1 MRQLIS
7 PEALRAFR
15 QSVQGSVGFVP
26 TMGALHAGHR
36 SLIERSRQQD
46 DVVIVS
52 IFVNPRQFGP
62 QEDLSRYPQ
71 TLDADLALC
80 EAAGVDAVF
89 CPTAEA
95 LYPRPSDRST
105 GVQPPAELIQS
116 LCGRQRPGHFQGV
129 ATVVLKLL
137 QLVQPQRAYFGEKD
151 AQQLR
156 VIQRL
161 VEDFNL
167 PIAIV
172 PCPTVREPDGLAL
185 SSRNRYLTFEE
196 RSQASGLYR
205 ALRAAAECFQAG
217 SRDSQEL
224 VAAATAVL
232 ATTPA
237 VQLEYCDCV
246 DADSLQPLT
255 QIPDRALLAIAAR
268 VGTARL
274 IDNLTLQGRRPIIA
288 IDGPAGA
295 GKSTVTKRLAQQLG
309 LLYLDTGAMYRAV
322 TWLVQQ
328 QGIDP
333 QDPIVLAEL
342 LAQADLQLRSQPAAD
357 GSEQLQVLIQ
367 GNDVT
372 AAIRTPTVTAQ
383 VSAIAALPLVRQFL
397 VEQQRQLGQRG
408 GLVAEGRDIGTHV
421 FPDAE
426 LKIFLTATNAERARR
441 RALDLEAQGLT
452 VDLAQLEAE
461 IRDRDRQ
468 DSERAIA
475 PLCKAED
482 AVEVLTD
489 GLSIE
494 AVTDQIIRLYRDRG
508 LGDSSPQATP
518 GQTPSP
524 LSLG

>member
-1 MRQLIS
+1 MRQLFS
-7 PEALRAFR
+7 PEALRVYR
-15 QSVQGSVGFVP
+15 QSVHGSVGFVP

-46 DVVIVS
+46 DIVIVS

-62 QEDLSRYPQ
+62 QEDFSRYPQ
-71 TLDADLALC
+71 TLEADLALC
-80 EAAGVDAVF
+80 AAAGVDAVF
-89 CPTAEA
+89 CPTATA
-95 LYPRPSDRST
+95 LYPRPSDLST
-105 GVQPPAELIQS
+105 TVQPPAELVQH
-116 LCGRQRPGHFQGV
+116 LCGRQRSGHFQGV

-137 QLVQPQRAYFGEKD
+137 QLVQPQHAYFGEKD

-167 PIAIV
+167 PVRII

-185 SSRNRYLTFEE
+185 SSRNRYLTPEE
-196 RSQASGLYR
+196 RSQASVLYR
-205 ALRAAAECFQAG
+205 ALRAAADCFQSG
-217 SRDSQEL
+217 CRDSQEL
-224 VAAATAVL
+224 VAAAEAVL
-232 ATTPA
+232 MTTPA
-237 VQLEYCDCV
+237 VQLEYCACV

-328 QGIDP
+328 QGIEPEDA
-333 QDPIVLAEL
+333 VALAEL
-342 LAQADLQLRSQPAAD
+342 LAQADLQLLSQPAAD
-357 GSEQLQVLIQ
+357 GSEQLQVIIQ

-397 VEQQRQLGQRG
+397 VDQQRQLGQRG

-426 LKIFLTATNAERARR
+426 LKIFLTATSAERARR
-441 RALDLEAQGLT
+441 RALDLEGQGLT
-452 VDLAQLEAE
+452 VDLEQLEAE

-475 PLCKAED
+475 PLRKADD

-508 LGDSSPQATP
+508 LGESRQ
-518 GQTPSP
+518 
-524 LSLG
+524 

>member
-7 PEALRAFR
+7 PEALRVYR
-15 QSVQGSVGFVP
+15 QAVTGTVGLVP

-46 DVVIVS
+46 DIVIVS

-62 QEDLSRYPQ
+62 QEDFSRYPQ
-71 TLDADLALC
+71 TLTADLELC
-80 EAAGVDAVF
+80 AAAGVDAVF
-89 CPTAEA
+89 CPTTSAI
-95 LYPRPSDRST
+95 YSRPSDRST
-105 GVQPPAELIQS
+105 TVQPPADLMQH
-116 LCGRQRPGHFQGV
+116 LCGPQRPGHFQGV
-129 ATVVLKLL
+129 ATIVLKLL

-156 VIQRL
+156 IIQRL
-161 VEDFNL
+161 VEDLNL
-167 PIAIV
+167 PVHIV

-185 SSRNRYLTFEE
+185 SSRNRYLSPEE
-196 RSQASGLYR
+196 RSQAAVLYR
-205 ALRAAAECFQAG
+205 ALQAAADRFQAG
-217 SRDSQEL
+217 SRDRQAL
-224 VAAATAVL
+224 IAAAKAVL

-246 DADSLQPLT
+246 DADTLQPLT
-255 QIPDRALLAIAAR
+255 PIPDRALLAIAAR
-268 VGTARL
+268 LGTARL

-295 GKSTVTKRLAQQLG
+295 GKSTVTKRIAQQLG

-333 QDPIVLAEL
+333 QDPIALTEL
-342 LAQADLQLRSQPAAD
+342 LAQADLQLQSQPAAD
-357 GSEQLQVLIQ
+357 GSEQLQVIIQ

-383 VSAIAALPLVRQFL
+383 VSAIAALPVVRQFL

-426 LKIFLTATNAERARR
+426 LKIFLTATSTERARR
-441 RALDLEAQGLT
+441 RARDLEAQGLT

-475 PLCKAED
+475 PLRKADD

-494 AVTDQIIRLYRDRG
+494 AVTDQIVRLYCDRG
-508 LGDSSPQATP
+508 LGSSSQSANPVNAAP
-518 GQTPSP
+518 I
-524 LSLG
+524 